1 MILLTIENQNVTVI
15 EVMRLR
21 ELIGLQIYEIGSV
34 RRET

>member
-34 RRET
+34 RREA